1 MITQRVTLRRKP
13 TQMHYRTLIRSKTG
27 AALDPAVADSLL
39 DWRSDTASRILS
51 PWNKLSPTP
60 PSWLQPAL
68 ARRTQGLYTQR
79 FPFPIDA

>member
-13 TQMHYRTLIRSKTG
+13 MQMHYRTLIRSKTG
-27 AALDPAVADSLL
+27 AALDPTVADSLL

-51 PWNKLSPTP
+51 PWNKLSQP
-60 PSWLQPAL
+60 PSWLQPAF
-68 ARRTQGLYTQR
+68 ARRIQGLYTQR